1 MGKMWGLKDI
11 WPGRIALAFIL
22 LLGGYVSANAFDI
35 PTGNE
40 NIGIRWDNTFRY
52 NLGYRISKEDPAI
65 IANPNLDDGDRNFK
79 SGIVTNRIDVLSE
92 FDMVYKKNYGIRLS
106 AAGWLDQAYKNH
118 LDNDS
123 LSTSNHFDGSGNQAL
138 GLSGYVKRY
147 YAGPDGEILDAFAFG
162 NFYVL
167 DIPFQVKAGRHTIYF
182 GESLGLT
189 AVLNGIAYAQS
200 PLDIA
205 KGYAVPGTSVKE
217 LFRPLNSVSATVHP
231 TSTFSVTGQYLLE
244 WESNRYPEAGS
255 YMGIYDYMLS
265 GAESYLDPD
274 LGRIVKGD
282 DITPKNSEDWGVAL
296 RWSPEF
302 LEGTI
307 GLYYRNFSDK
317 FPQLHVNLNP
327 LMIGSNAEY
336 NLAYA
341 SGVHLYGVSL
351 TRQILGVSVG
361 AEFSYRQNMP
371 LASDAIY
378 VASDETAAALGLP
391 PGSYIT
397 SLPRSGDTGGA
408 RGDTFHGVLNF
419 LGLINETFL
428 FDTAQWTAE
437 VSWNRWIRVSQNE
450 AVFKGRD
457 GYDGIDAVSRDAF
470 TLDLAFTPTWFQV
483 FPGVDLLMPLTYG
496 RGLTGNAATGIS
508 NERGGYWSA
517 GISADVMSRYR
528 IDLAYVDYFGDYST
542 DSMGAV
548 TVNNGDY
555 ALLKDRGTLSL
566 TIKTTF

>member
-1 MGKMWGLKDI
+1 MCKVLGLKDI
-11 WPGRIALAFIL
+11 RPGRIAVALVL
-22 LLGGYVSANAFDI
+22 LLWGYVSASAFDI

-40 NIGIRWDNTFRY
+40 DIGIRWDNTFRY
-52 NLGYRISKEDPAI
+52 NLGYRIGKQDDAI

-79 SGIVTNRIDVLSE
+79 HGIVTNRMDVLSE
-92 FDMVYKKNYGIRLS
+92 FDVSYKKNYGIRLS
-106 AAGWLDQAYKNH
+106 AAGWFDQAYKNH
-118 LDNDS
+118 FDNDS
-123 LSTSNHFDGSGNQAL
+123 IATSNHFDGNGSQAL
-138 GLSGYVKRY
+138 GLGDYVKRY
-147 YAGPDGEILDAFAFG
+147 YAGPDGELLDAVAFG
-162 NFYVL
+162 NFDVA
-167 DIPFQVKAGRHTIYF
+167 DIPFQIKAGRHTIYF

-205 KGYAVPGTSVKE
+205 KGYAVPGTSLKE

-231 TSTFSVTGQYLLE
+231 ASTFSVTGQYLLQ
-244 WESNRYPEAGS
+244 WECNRYPETGS

-265 GAESYLDPD
+265 GAESYLDPM
-274 LGRIVKGD
+274 LGKIEKGD
-282 DITPKNSEDWGVAL
+282 DITPKNSGDWGVAV

-302 LEGTI
+302 LDGTI
-307 GLYYRNFSDK
+307 GLYYRDFSDK
-317 FPQLHVNLNP
+317 FPQLHVNLDP
-327 LMIGSNAEY
+327 LMIGSNARY

-341 SGVHLYGVSL
+341 SGIHLYGVSV

-371 LASDAIY
+371 LASDAVY
-378 VASDETAAALGLP
+378 VASDATAAALGLP

-397 SLPRSGDTGGA
+397 GLPDSGETGGA

-419 LGLINETFL
+419 LGLINKTFL
-428 FDTAQWTAE
+428 FDSAQWTAE
-437 VSWNRWIRVSQNE
+437 FSWNRWIRVSQNE

-457 GYDGIDAVSRDAF
+457 GYDGIDAVSKDAF

-496 RGLTGNAATGIS
+496 TGLSGNAATGIS
-508 NERGGYWSA
+508 NEKGGYWSV
-517 GISADVMSRYR
+517 GISADVLSRYR

-542 DSMGAV
+542 DSTGAV
-548 TVNNGDY
+548 SVNNGDY
-555 ALLKDRGTLSL
+555 SLLKDRGTLSL
-566 TIKTTF
+566 TLKTTF

>member
-1 MGKMWGLKDI
+1 MGKMWGIKDI
-11 WPGRIALAFIL
+11 RPGRIAVALVL
-22 LLGGYVSANAFDI
+22 LLWGYANAGAFDI

-40 NIGIRWDNTFRY
+40 DIGIRWDNTFRY
-52 NLGYRISKEDPAI
+52 NLGYRIGSQDDAI
-65 IANPNLDDGDRNFK
+65 IANPNLDDGDRNFEH
-79 SGIVTNRIDVLSE
+79 GIVTNRIDVLSE
-92 FDMVYKKNYGIRLS
+92 FDVTYKKNYGIRLS
-106 AAGWLDQAYKNH
+106 AAGWFDQAYRNH

-123 LSTSNHFDGSGNQAL
+123 IATSNHFDKNGHQAL
-138 GLSGYVKRY
+138 GLSDYVERY
-147 YAGPDGEILDAFAFG
+147 YAGPDGEFLDAFAFG
-162 NFYVL
+162 NFDIA
-167 DIPFQVKAGRHTIYF
+167 DIPLQVKAGRHTIYF

-205 KGYAVPGTSVKE
+205 KGYAVPGTSLKE

-231 TSTFSVTGQYLLE
+231 ASTFSITGQYLLQ
-244 WESNRYPEAGS
+244 WECNRYPETGT

-265 GAESYLDPD
+265 GAEAYLDPM
-274 LGRIVKGD
+274 LGKIEKGD
-282 DITPKNSEDWGVAL
+282 DITPTNSGDWGVAL

-302 LEGTI
+302 LDGTV

-317 FPQLHVNLNP
+317 FPQLHVNLDP
-327 LMIGSNAEY
+327 LMSGSNARY

-341 SGVHLYGVSL
+341 SGVHLYGISM
-351 TRQILGVSVG
+351 TRQILGASVG

-378 VASDETAAALGLP
+378 VASDATAAALGLP
-391 PGSYIT
+391 PGSYTT
-397 SLPRSGDTGGA
+397 SLPNSGDTGGA

-419 LGLINETFL
+419 LGLINDTFL

-437 VSWNRWIRVSQNE
+437 FSWNRWIRVSQNE
-450 AVFKGRD
+450 SVFKGRD
-457 GYDGIDAVSRDAF
+457 GYDAIDAVTKDAL

-508 NERGGYWSA
+508 NERGGYWSV
-517 GISADVMSRYR
+517 GLSADVLSRYR

-542 DSMGAV
+542 DPAGAV
-548 TVNNGDY
+548 SVNNGDY
-555 ALLKDRGTLSL
+555 SLLKDRGTLSL